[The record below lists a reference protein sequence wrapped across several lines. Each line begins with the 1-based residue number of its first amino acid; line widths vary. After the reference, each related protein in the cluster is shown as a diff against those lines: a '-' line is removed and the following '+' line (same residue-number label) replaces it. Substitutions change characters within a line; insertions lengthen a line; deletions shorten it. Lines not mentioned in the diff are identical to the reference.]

1 MDPDR
6 EVKVANAAGLADCR
20 KLLMMAK
27 AGKYDGY
34 LLEGMACPGGCVNG
48 AGTLRQPEK
57 STKAVQDFANQAEFT
72 CANDTPYLEYL
83 PLIEEKGKIRK

>member
-1 MDPDR
+1 
-6 EVKVANAAGLADCR
+6 
-20 KLLMMAK
+20 MMAK
-27 AGKYDGY
+27 PGKYDGC

-48 AGTLRQPEK
+48 AGTLRQPDK
-57 STKAVQDFANQAEFT
+57 SAAEVRRFAAEAPFS